1 MRVAYHIGMFKK
13 CMFASAVTFLLATTL
28 PAQNARTV
36 VNNAMKAM
44 GAENLKTIQYSGSA
58 STGTLG
64 QNMNPETGW
73 PLAKVEKYSKEIDF
87 DIPPQWPAQFDIF
100 LNPYGFLKQ
109 ALANNATVQARTV
122 GGKKYNVVSFSLQGK
137 YKVNGYI
144 NDQNIVTKVDTR
156 LDNPVLGDML
166 VEANY
171 SDYKNFGGLQF
182 PGMIVQNQ
190 GGFPVLIVAV
200 SDVKANVP
208 VIVRQP
214 PIPATQPVTVLS
226 EKVADGVFYLR
237 GGTHHSVAVEFS
249 DHVVVIEAPQNE
261 ERSVAVIAE
270 VKKQIPGKPIR
281 YVVNTHHHFDH
292 SGGLRTYV
300 DEGATIVTQ
309 QVNRAFFEKT
319 FVAPH
324 TLNPDRLAQSRKKA
338 NIESFV
344 NRLILSDNKVV
355 TENTRMLEL
364 HLIKGSPHHDGILM
378 AFLPKER
385 IVIEVD
391 VYTPPNVPPTTP
403 ATAMNPA
410 TVNLV
415 ENLERLGLDYDRIL
429 PLHGP
434 GAATKADLYRAA
446 GKPVPGQ
453 APTGRGRGGQ

>member
-1 MRVAYHIGMFKK
+1 MLV
-13 CMFASAVTFLLATTL
+13 SAVMVLLATSL
-28 PAQNARTV
+28 LAQNARTV
-36 VNNAMKAM
+36 VNDAIKAM
-44 GAENLKTIQYSGSA
+44 GAANLKTIQYSGSG

-64 QNMNPETGW
+64 QNINPESGW
-73 PLAKVEKYSKEIDF
+73 PLVKVEKYSREIDF

-109 ALANNATVQARTV
+109 ALANNATVQSRTI
-122 GGKKYNVVSFSLQGK
+122 GGKKYNVVSFTLQSK

-144 NDQNIVTKVDTR
+144 NDQNMVTKVETW

-166 VEANY
+166 VESNY
-171 SDYKNFGGLQF
+171 SDYKDFAGFKF

-200 SDVKANVP
+200 SDVKTNVP
-208 VIVRQP
+208 VIVQQP
-214 PIPATQPVTVLS
+214 AVPATQAVTVLS

-261 ERSVAVIAE
+261 ERSLAVIAE

-281 YVVNTHHHFDH
+281 YLVNTHHHFDH
-292 SGGLRTYV
+292 SGGLRAYV
-300 DEGATIVTQ
+300 DEGATIVTH
-309 QVNRAFFEKT
+309 QVNKAFYEKT
-319 FVAPH
+319 FAAPH

-338 NIESFV
+338 NIEAFS
-344 NRLILSDNKVV
+344 NRLILSDNRVV
-355 TENTRMLEL
+355 SETTRALEL

-378 AFLPKER
+378 AYLPKER

-403 ATAMNPA
+403 APAVNPA

-415 ENLERLGLDYDRIL
+415 ENLERLGLEFDRIL

-434 GAATKADLYRAA
+434 GVATKADLYRAV

-453 APTGRGRGGQ
+453 TPTGRGRGGQ